1 MDENNDT
8 NFDPATVALMHGLKT
23 AEGTNGDYNSIGD
36 EGTAAGIAQWSN
48 DVNGTPQKLSQGQIP
63 ANFSSMAKQYNLNG
77 DDFSPENQNKVLY
90 NSIYS
95 DKQQGLQPE
104 QILSKWN
111 SGDPN
116 KYLNPSTSTGTGP
129 VGPYDVAGY
138 VQKGMTAAKQYAE
151 QNNPDFVSPGNDDQK
166 TSDTDFSPADLGMGL
181 VGMIGSTLPFLWKYA
196 KAPLTDAA
204 TDAGMGA
211 LLGAPE
217 GGVGAIPGALA
228 GAGAGIVNGIVSDVT
243 SGGNQQTPPQT
254 SAPASDSS
262 TETPPPAEEGPTS
275 EVPTEAQN
283 IIADSTKAE
292 LNRTIGG
299 RTLSQSPEGNLG
311 IPTMAENGYVPE
323 NNNGNADYS
332 SAIEDSKASV
342 TQAANVE
349 KQAAGGSVVPMS
361 EVLATAKQNINSSN
375 VAPDIKQK
383 TLEDLD
389 KISSSYGTGNIDGG
403 EAIEARHQQYAA
415 VGGKNWM
422 TLSNSEIEARKAL
435 GTAFRDTSLAHSN
448 NRDLQ
453 RAAIFE
459 QQKHISAQK
468 VMKKLHNHPLSKKAM
483 HPFRQQL
490 FKMAATAAE
499 AWIGDKIGGTVGAI
513 LGYAAGS
520 QINRVLEKK
529 LKKTNFDTPEMKK
542 ALTIL
547 RESKPGAFTHFK
559 KTLER
564 NHIEIPDLKEEPRT
578 TEGKEEQVERDI
590 PAIKKNPKKGEK
602 GLIKLPNQKKGK

>member
-1 MDENNDT
+1 MEYGNQNEMANLPTENN
-8 NFDPATVALMHGLKT
+8 NP
-23 AEGTNGDYNSIGD
+23 GDLRDVGQ
-36 EGTAAGIAQWSN
+36 AGA
-48 DVNGTPQKLSQGQIP
+48 SQGQGGFASFP
-63 ANFSSMAKQYNLNG
+63 DPKQGYSALLNDIQTKINRNPNETLG
-77 DDFSPENQNKVLY
+77 DFSNTYAPSSDNNNSAQYTANLANQL
-90 NSIYS
+90 
-95 DKQQGLQPE
+95 
-104 QILSKWN
+104 
-111 SGDPN
+111 
-116 KYLNPSTSTGTGP
+116 
-129 VGPYDVAGY
+129 DVAPDATIGSLEPNIGKFADAIAHNEGY
-138 VQKGMTAAKQYAE
+138 QTSQ
-151 QNNPDFVSPGNDDQK
+151 DDDQK
-166 TSDTDFSPADLGMGL
+166 TSDTDFSPVDIGLGL
-181 VGMIGSTLPFLWKYA
+181 VGAVGTGLGALWKYA

-204 TDAGMGA
+204 TDAVMGG

-228 GAGAGIVNGIVSDVT
+228 GAGAGIVQGIVSDVT

-292 LNRTIGG
+292 LNRRIDG

-332 SAIEDSKASV
+332 AAMEDSKASV
-342 TQAANVE
+342 AQAANVE

-361 EVLATAKQNINSSN
+361 EVLATAKQNIQSSN
-375 VAPDIKQK
+375 VAPDIKQE
-383 TLEDLD
+383 TLEHLD
-389 KISSSYGTGNIDGG
+389 KISKSYGTGDISGG
-403 EAIEARHQQYAA
+403 DAIEARHQQYAA
-415 VGGKNWM
+415 VKKDWAKMG
-422 TLSNSEIEARKAL
+422 SSEIEARKAL

-547 RESKPGAFTHFK
+547 RDSKPGAFTHFK

-564 NHIEIPDLKEEPRT
+564 NHIEIPDLKEEPK
-578 TEGKEEQVERDI
+578 TETGKEEQVEQDI
-590 PAIKKNPKKGEK
+590 PAIKKNPKKG
-602 GLIKLPNQKKGK
+602 KKVW